1 MSAAAEPQSN
11 DEPTTTA
18 AVESGSEVS
27 EWEQLISPSDPKV
40 SELEFR
46 IDNVTKYK
54 VGESVESSSEMIE
67 LFNYR
72 LKVYPMG
79 KVENNFAVY
88 LQRVPMNGID
98 PRGVYKNVGYEVSL
112 ENHWDSSEPLTKR
125 RYCEW
130 FRNSQAHGWNK
141 FLDEELRPKKFV
153 FFTDEGSIVIK
164 ARVYLNHSKLV
175 LAAADPHDED
185 IWIGKVTGF
194 EKGED
199 VKFKPTW
206 RGNYRI
212 QIAVYPGGHPDHL
225 DGEEALAV
233 YIHVLGKQ
241 EVEAAPEF
249 LKLKVAVVNHQ
260 MLGDSIEWVGTFRPE
275 EVGDDSWGP
284 QLSPAWGPN
293 RLLSIEDLRD
303 EAKGWLDEDGELL
316 LRASVE
322 PADEGRDPLSFTKS
336 FAKKRRAT
344 KNEEAAQGRAKS
356 AKTDE

>member
-1 MSAAAEPQSN
+1 
-11 DEPTTTA
+11 
-18 AVESGSEVS
+18 
-27 EWEQLISPSDPKV
+27 
-40 SELEFR
+40 
-46 IDNVTKYK
+46 
-54 VGESVESSSEMIE
+54 
-67 LFNYR
+67 
-72 LKVYPMG
+72 
-79 KVENNFAVY
+79 
-88 LQRVPMNGID
+88 
-98 PRGVYKNVGYEVSL
+98 
-112 ENHWDSSEPLTKR
+112 
-125 RYCEW
+125 
-130 FRNSQAHGWNK
+130 
-141 FLDEELRPKKFV
+141 
-153 FFTDEGSIVIK
+153 
-164 ARVYLNHSKLV
+164 
-175 LAAADPHDED
+175 PHDED